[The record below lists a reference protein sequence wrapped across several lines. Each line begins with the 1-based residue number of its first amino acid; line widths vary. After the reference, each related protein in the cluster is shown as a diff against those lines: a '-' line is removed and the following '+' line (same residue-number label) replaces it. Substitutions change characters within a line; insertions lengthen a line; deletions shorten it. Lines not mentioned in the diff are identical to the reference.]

1 MREAFLGGD
10 GTFDGIFW
18 TGVRSTGIFC
28 RPSCPARKPRPEQ
41 LSFFATPE
49 DAEAAGYRPCKRC
62 RPFEAPGSTPPW
74 LGPLLDAVDVDPSRR
89 WSERE
94 LRDRGFQPER
104 VRRWFQRT
112 HGMTF
117 QAYHRA
123 RRLGAALE
131 EVQGGR
137 PVARVAFES
146 GYDSLSGFQDAFRQT
161 FGAPPTE
168 LGNALLVRV
177 DHLTTPL
184 GPMLVGASDRA
195 IHVLEF
201 TDRKALERQLRRTKD
216 GLRAVLTPAP
226 SELGQRMQA
235 ALDGYFGGEPDALS
249 GLPLEPVG
257 TPFQRSVWSRLE
269 QIPAGETISYA
280 DVAETLG
287 RPSAVR
293 AVGAAVGAN
302 PIALVVP
309 CHRVV
314 GSDGRLTGYAGGLW
328 RKRRLLDLERAQT
341 ATATLPKRR
350 SRPR

>member
-10 GTFDGIFW
+10 RTFDGIFW
-18 TGVRSTGIFC
+18 TGVRSTRIFC
-28 RPSCPARKPRPEQ
+28 RPSCPARKPRPDQ

-62 RPFEAPGSTPPW
+62 RPLEVPGSAPSW
-74 LGPLLDAVDVDPSRR
+74 LGPLLEVIEADPSRR
-89 WSERE
+89 WSERD
-94 LRDRGFQPER
+94 LRDLGFQPER

-137 PVARVAFES
+137 SVGRVAFDS

-168 LGNALLVRV
+168 LGDALLVRV

-195 IHVLEF
+195 IHLLEF
-201 TDRKALERQLRRTKD
+201 TDRTALERQVRRTKD
-216 GLRAVLTPAP
+216 RLKAVLAPSP
-226 SELGQRMQA
+226 SELGRRTQT
-235 ALDGYFGGEPDALS
+235 ALDRYFDGDAEALC

-257 TPFQRSVWSRLE
+257 TAFQRDVWSSLQR
-269 QIPAGETISYA
+269 IPAGETITYA
-280 DVAETLG
+280 EVARALG
-287 RPSAVR
+287 RPRAVR

-302 PIALVVP
+302 PLALAVP
-309 CHRVV
+309 CHRVL

-328 RKRRLLDLERAQT
+328 RKRRLLDLERAARDT
-341 ATATLPKRR
+341 GD
-350 SRPR
+350 

>member
-74 LGPLLDAVDVDPSRR
+74 LGPLLDAVEMDPSRR

-94 LRDRGFQPER
+94 LRERGFQPER

-137 PVARVAFES
+137 PVGRVAFES

-168 LGNALLVRV
+168 LGDALLIRV
-177 DHLTTPL
+177 EHLTTPL

-235 ALDGYFGGEPDALS
+235 ALDGYFGGETDALS